1 MSRHKRSSSRKRHK
15 SKKCPEPLNSMIDL
29 AGGLAMAAIA
39 GSMEKKHHYKARG
52 KINPY
57 EVSALGIATGRMKTT
72 DDIIRTGAVL
82 GALGS
87 FDDDNVAGD
96 DELFSMESYIHTN
109 DNRYAW
115 RLNCEDGSEYGISPE
130 DYETRDEYNEALYA
144 EKYAWR
150 DFCEDGSE
158 YGLDPE
164 DFETEDE
171 YDAALEEARE
181 SADDTPEE
189 KDAEFTVDES
199 LDIEM
204 ESNQDVI
211 HEPPVP
217 CGYTVDPFADDDFH
231 VYVYCKVKLRDTDA
245 EVYYRTEDHS
255 LRKGDA
261 VLVPSP
267 IAGIEVAGEI
277 LTVEHHMKFSVPT
290 PIEETQVI
298 LKKID
303 PA

>member
-1 MSRHKRSSSRKRHK
+1 MSRHKRSSSKKRRK
-15 SKKCPEPLNSMIDL
+15 SKKCPEPFNTMIDL
-29 AGGLAMAAIA
+29 AGGLAMAAVA
-39 GSMEKKHHYKARG
+39 GSMEKRHHYKARG
-52 KINPY
+52 KINLY
-57 EVSALGIATGRMKTT
+57 EVSAMGIATGRMRTT
-72 DDIIRTGAVL
+72 GDIIRTGAVL

-87 FDDDNVAGD
+87 FDDDSVAGD
-96 DELFSMESYIHTN
+96 DDLFSMESYIHTN

-115 RLNCEDGSEYGISPE
+115 RLNCEDGSEYSISPE
-130 DYETRDEYNEALYA
+130 DYETRDEYNEALRT

-181 SADDTPEE
+181 SSDDESE
-189 KDAEFTVDES
+189 DDVSEYSDFSSSDAEEAVEQEAD
-199 LDIEM
+199 
-204 ESNQDVI
+204 
-211 HEPPVP
+211 
-217 CGYTVDPFADDDFH
+217 CGATISSGFIADPFAYDDFH
-231 VYVYCKVKLRDTDA
+231 VYVYCKVKLRDTDT

-267 IAGIEVAGEI
+267 IAGNEDVGEI

-298 LKKID
+298 LRKI
-303 PA
+303 